1 MEAYVIEEPWV
12 SPHTSD
18 PIICTLK
25 EYTFSEELNVY
36 HKYSLNKYLKGEL
49 KQVILHMFVIP
60 PTLKFISTHDSHSC
74 FRSCGI
80 SLVVLN
86 LTNSYKLKLTE
97 LWEAT
102 VTKK

>member
-1 MEAYVIEEPWV
+1 
-12 SPHTSD
+12 
-18 PIICTLK
+18 
-25 EYTFSEELNVY
+25 
-36 HKYSLNKYLKGEL
+36 
-49 KQVILHMFVIP
+49 MFIIP
-60 PTLKFISTHDSHSC
+60 PTLKFTSTHDSHSC

>member
-1 MEAYVIEEPWV
+1 
-12 SPHTSD
+12 
-18 PIICTLK
+18 
-25 EYTFSEELNVY
+25 
-36 HKYSLNKYLKGEL
+36 
-49 KQVILHMFVIP
+49 MFIIP
-60 PTLKFISTHDSHSC
+60 PTLKFISTQDSHSC